1 MFQVVTICMRWRLL
15 SSWFRRILGLG
26 EDEYGRSSNSVEEED
41 ELLAQSNP
49 DWIVL
54 SYPIRIYIILL
65 GTAGSLRSRYFKT
78 QVEQK
83 VKYYFYCEVVFCE
96 KVKVVRKPEMSRVNL
111 TCCLTDCSNNKYL
124 QFFVILQ
131 SEGRIP

>member
-1 MFQVVTICMRWRLL
+1 MDSLELSNKDLHYLARNSWVVK
-15 SSWFRRILGLG
+15 
-26 EDEYGRSSNSVEEED
+26 
-41 ELLAQSNP
+41 
-49 DWIVL
+49 
-54 SYPIRIYIILL
+54 IRITLV
-65 GTAGSLRSRYFKT
+65 KT

-96 KVKVVRKPEMSRVNL
+96 KVKVVRAPEMSRVNL

-131 SEGRIP
+131 SEGGIP